1 MRRTGAITQKV
12 PTFSSD
18 DYRTFMIGDFKGIDK
33 SVNPFNAIKS
43 SAEECLN
50 LYVDDEGTLTTRPRL
65 DCQSD
70 IVGDELPWNPTE
82 DAIRNSFE
90 FDYNGTHY
98 HAITTNQRQSNKKTY
113 WGLSSDFI
121 TWEGFVDDGGNTVS
135 ELFNNGDV
143 LYAIIRMVFTQQR

>member
-50 LYVDDEGTLTTRPRL
+50 LYVDDEGTLTTRPR
-65 DCQSD
+65 
-70 IVGDELPWNPTE
+70 IE
-82 DAIRNSFE
+82 FE
-90 FDYNGTHY
+90 FDIPPAYGKIQKHSVLHIKMY
-98 HAITTNQRQSNKKTY
+98 IIMPVCVIKIRK
-113 WGLSSDFI
+113 I
-121 TWEGFVDDGGNTVS
+121 IPDG
-135 ELFNNGDV
+135 
-143 LYAIIRMVFTQQR
+143 